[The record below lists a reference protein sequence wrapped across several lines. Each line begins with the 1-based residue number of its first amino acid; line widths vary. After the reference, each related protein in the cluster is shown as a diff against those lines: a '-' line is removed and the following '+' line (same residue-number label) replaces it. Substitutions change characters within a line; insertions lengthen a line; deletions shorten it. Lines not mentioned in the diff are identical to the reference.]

1 MDFPSTP
8 RDNQE
13 TNSPEAAAS
22 GESPKP
28 LGFFQAYQVP
38 FLVLCI
44 LLAATL
50 IAWRYT
56 DRGIA
61 HQSYVKFEKE
71 VEEARGLIKDR
82 IELYIH
88 TLYGAQALFAAS
100 QKVEREEWT
109 TFVQKQ
115 NLEARF
121 PGINTFRFIERV
133 KRPAADVFI
142 RSVQQDRSIKP
153 EGFPNFSIYPKG
165 EREEYYIVNY
175 LEPNAESDEP
185 MGFDVSTDPVRMK
198 ALTESMQTE
207 MPVAT
212 SIINLGAGTAD
223 RAGFSIVLPVYAND
237 RAHTNIKE
245 REAAL
250 IGFVEA
256 SFRADDLL
264 SGIFG
269 KRSVH
274 PEIGFQVYEGT
285 ELRPENLLYDDDSVL
300 HVIYP
305 SYQPRFSIVRDL
317 NIAGRIWSLRFT
329 ALPKF
334 GLEPAQEKLP
344 LIVLGVGLLFSL
356 LIFGTLFSFAT
367 SRSQAVLIAQGMT
380 SKLRE
385 SERRYADLIE
395 GAPDPIITLDRLGNL
410 RSINPAAEQV
420 SGYRAEEL
428 MGKYFGSMN
437 ILTTL
442 SFAKALKEFALIIV
456 GQDRPP
462 LDLDFIRKDGT
473 VITME
478 ANPRPIKQFGKTT
491 SVQVIFRDMTE
502 RKLAEKV
509 LKENEERFRAVSET
523 AHDAIISADT
533 AGNIIYFNRAATLIF
548 GYKPEE
554 VYGKPIATLM
564 PGRFRDAHQSGFKR
578 YLSTGESRIIGKTV
592 ELAGLRKS
600 GEEFPAEISL
610 ASWETQKGRFFT
622 AVIRDI
628 TQRKKQEEQELALK
642 QELERRAQAL
652 EAANRELEAFS
663 YSVSHDLR
671 APLRAVNGF
680 AAALLDECQDR
691 LSPEGKRFLGL
702 IGQNAKN
709 MSHLIDDLLAFSRMG
724 RKAMEL
730 VRIDM
735 TVLAKTVS
743 EELKTSASSQSVEI
757 RIDPLEPAFGDPAMI
772 RQVFVN
778 LISNAIK
785 FSGKENAPKIEI
797 KCVQSSDDIVYS
809 VRDNGVGFDM
819 QYSKKLF
826 GVFQRLHSLEE
837 FEGTGVGLAIV
848 QRIVHRHGGRVW
860 AESKHGEG
868 AVFYFTL
875 PVKPIGA

>member
-1 MDFPSTP
+1 
-8 RDNQE
+8 
-13 TNSPEAAAS
+13 
-22 GESPKP
+22 
-28 LGFFQAYQVP
+28 
-38 FLVLCI
+38 
-44 LLAATL
+44 
-50 IAWRYT
+50 
-56 DRGIA
+56 
-61 HQSYVKFEKE
+61 
-71 VEEARGLIKDR
+71 
-82 IELYIH
+82 
-88 TLYGAQALFAAS
+88 
-100 QKVEREEWT
+100 EEWT

-115 NLEARF
+115 NLESRF
-121 PGINTFRFIERV
+121 PGISAFRYIERV
-133 KRPAADVFI
+133 KRRSAEIFI
-142 RSVQQDRSIKP
+142 RSVRQDRSVKTEGYPLFTIYP
-153 EGFPNFSIYPKG
+153 EG
-165 EREEYYIVNY
+165 ERDEYYVVNY

-185 MGFDVSTDPVRMK
+185 MGFDISTDPVRMK
-198 ALTESMQTE
+198 ALIESMQTE

-212 SIINLGAGTAD
+212 GIYNQVTGTGNQV
-223 RAGFSIVLPVYAND
+223 GFSIVLPVYAND
-237 RAHTNIKE
+237 MAHTNIKE

-250 IGFVEA
+250 VGFVQS
-256 SFRADDLL
+256 SFRSDDLL

-274 PEIGFQVYEGT
+274 PEIGFQVFDGP
-285 ELRPENLLYDDDSVL
+285 ELRSENLLYDDDSVL

-305 SYQPRFSIVRDL
+305 NYRPRFTIVRDL

-334 GLEPAQEKLP
+334 GLEPTQEKLP
-344 LIVLGVGLLFSL
+344 LIVLFGGTLFSL
-356 LIFGTLFSFAT
+356 LIFGTLYSFAT
-367 SRSQAVLIAQGMT
+367 SRSQAVRIAQGMT

-385 SERRYADLIE
+385 SERRYANLIE

-410 RSINPAAEQV
+410 RSMNPAAEKV

-428 MGKYFGSMN
+428 VGKYFGSMS
-437 ILTTL
+437 ILTTP
-442 SFAKALKEFALIIV
+442 SFARALKEFALIVV
-456 GQDRPP
+456 GQERPP
-462 LDLDFIRKDGT
+462 LELDFIRKDGT

-478 ANPRPIKQFGKTT
+478 ANPRPIKHAGKTE

-502 RKLAEKV
+502 RKLSEKA

-533 AGNIIYFNRAATLIF
+533 AGNMIYLNRAAALIF

-554 VYGKPIATLM
+554 VYGKPISILM
-564 PGRFRDAHQSGFKR
+564 PERFREEHQTGFRR
-578 YLSTGESRIIGKTV
+578 YLSTGESRIMGRTV
-592 ELAGLRKS
+592 EMAGLRKNA
-600 GEEFPAEISL
+600 EEFPLEISL

-628 TQRKKQEEQELALK
+628 TQKKKQEEQERILK
-642 QELERRAQAL
+642 EELERRAQAL

-671 APLRAVNGF
+671 APLRAISGF
-680 AAALLDECQDR
+680 AAALLEECHDR
-691 LSPEGKRFLGL
+691 LSEEGKRFLVL

-709 MSHLIDDLLAFSRMG
+709 MGHLIDDLLAFSRMG
-724 RKAMEL
+724 RKAMDL

-735 TVLAKTVS
+735 TALARTVS
-743 EELKTSASSQSVEI
+743 EELRSSASSKSVEVQ
-757 RIDPLEPAFGDPAMI
+757 IDPLEPAFGDPAMI
-772 RQVFVN
+772 HQIFVN

-785 FSGKENAPKIEI
+785 FSGKEKSPKIRI
-797 KCVQSSDDIVYS
+797 QCIRSNDDIVYS

-860 AESKHGEG
+860 AESKPGEG

-875 PVKPIGA
+875 PVKPIGNYK